1 MNNEKIT
8 DIEEL
13 IADAKAEEE
22 VAREQAK
29 EESKRKFKEELEAH
43 LKDAFSESMKARKES
58 KVTIDLNEY
67 VLLKFK
73 ERDLEK
79 IVGAI
84 VSVLKLGYNNEYLRI
99 NDGDKIVD
107 VIKVIYPEAYEAILE
122 DLIEEAETKEG

>member
-1 MNNEKIT
+1 MR
-8 DIEEL
+8 DIEEM

-29 EESKRKFKEELEAH
+29 EENTRKFKEELEAH

-67 VLLKFK
+67 ILLKFK

-79 IVGAI
+79 VIGAI
-84 VSVLKLGYNNEYLRI
+84 VSELRLGYSKEYLRI
-99 NDGDKIVD
+99 SDGDRIVD
-107 VIKVIYPEAYEAILE
+107 TIKVIYPEAYEEILE
-122 DLIEEAETKEG
+122 DLIKEAEIKEAETKEG